1 MKNKITLAKRK
12 QFEYMMILYLVI
24 FLFKLS
30 INKNIGEGITL
41 SPNEKFYSNLLKD
54 ESDLYKIHV
63 PKEGGIFEKIQIFLN
78 TKNGDT
84 LEPILEDKSLGEIN
98 KITSKENAFY
108 EYISN
113 KKYPNEYENFDLLFR
128 IKSNQNTDYSI
139 EYNIIGNENENY
151 NNKDL
156 TFGKTNEI
164 KVDSFPFRINIP
176 LPFKKENNQYNFE
189 NLLFNLYFKNGDINN
204 ANIFDELKINVAIIN
219 RNILNRIN
227 TDISDDDIFN
237 NTLISKN
244 FDLYSKS
251 IALSLDKQSINNNW
265 NSLKNKDES
274 DELILYMVIFY
285 KNLQEKKNVNL
296 SAKLFLI
303 YNNKTDYIIEENN
316 YISDKL
322 LTRNTNN
329 YFNLYHLKLNGDNDK
344 FIIDF
349 SSNYPLSRGLYVS
362 FLDDNTIQNIQ
373 KIESSEL
380 RINSTN
386 VEFVDSENK
395 KGTTYHFEFTLKN
408 NIKDIYLCIIS
419 KVKMKKGADKNKIL
433 PSVNYIFKYYTSNSK
448 KESNI
453 TKYELNSEVKYSNKD
468 DKTIIE
474 LQNIKITNKN
484 VNNNYKK
491 GEIYIR
497 KIKEDNKL
505 DKESLDTIGIIESKN
520 ELVNGVITYD
530 NEIKNIKIEVPKIDE
545 EKEYYSILIDFPE
558 EDEKFVYD
566 TIHETI
572 INKPILQLI
581 LSFTVAPLL
590 LGVIIGIII
599 FAHRYKNAD
608 LKDKITKISFKEE
621 DGPGDINVGGDED
634 EENNVLE

>member
-98 KITSKENAFY
+98 KITSEENAFY

-204 ANIFDELKINVAIIN
+204 ANIFDELKINAAIIN

-251 IALSLDKQSINNNW
+251 IALSLDKKSINNNW

-322 LTRNTNN
+322 LTQNTNN

>member
-1 MKNKITLAKRK
+1 MKNKITLVKRK

-30 INKNIGEGITL
+30 INKKIGEGITL

-329 YFNLYHLKLNGDNDK
+329 YFNLYHLKLNGENDK

-453 TKYELNSEVKYSNKD
+453 TKYELNSVVKYSNK
-468 DKTIIE
+468 
-474 LQNIKITNKN
+474 Q
-484 VNNNYKK
+484 
-491 GEIYIR
+491 
-497 KIKEDNKL
+497 
-505 DKESLDTIGIIESKN
+505 
-520 ELVNGVITYD
+520 
-530 NEIKNIKIEVPKIDE
+530 
-545 EKEYYSILIDFPE
+545 
-558 EDEKFVYD
+558 
-566 TIHETI
+566 
-572 INKPILQLI
+572 
-581 LSFTVAPLL
+581 
-590 LGVIIGIII
+590 
-599 FAHRYKNAD
+599 
-608 LKDKITKISFKEE
+608 
-621 DGPGDINVGGDED
+621 
-634 EENNVLE
+634 

>member
-98 KITSKENAFY
+98 KITSEENAFY

-204 ANIFDELKINVAIIN
+204 ANIFDELKINAAIIN

-251 IALSLDKQSINNNW
+251 IALSLDKKSINNNW

-322 LTRNTNN
+322 LTQNTNN

-484 VNNNYKK
+484 ANNNYKK
-491 GEIYIR
+491 GEICIR
-497 KIKEDNKL
+497 KIKEDNKF

-520 ELVNGVITYD
+520 ELVNGLITYD

-608 LKDKITKISFKEE
+608 LKEKITKISFKDEN
-621 DGPGDINVGGDED
+621 GPGDINVGGDED